1 MTLVLRQ
8 TRRGLLILGALVLAP
23 SGLSAQGMKASSPI
37 ELARTAASL
46 KAGEWVWAPA
56 VAPSGPVMIYVDL
69 SHQVATIYRNGVRI
83 GVSTISSGKKGYET
97 PTGVFTILQ
106 KDIDHHSNL
115 YENASMPFQQ
125 RLTWDGVALHAG
137 GLPGYPESHG
147 CIHLPYGLAKELF
160 KVTKLGATVIVD
172 EGNSVPMPIAGGNLL
187 LPTNSMTP
195 GTADSIQGPNA
206 DDYDWH
212 PEKSLTGPIT
222 IILSRSDQSAVVMRN
237 GVVIGRSKVVMPN
250 IDFGSHILT
259 LTIDKSGKRQWIYVA
274 VPGHADDE
282 GKVLDGSVASQVKF
296 PKPMYDAVSA
306 ILQPGTTILV
316 TQSSVDTT
324 TTGEKLVV
332 MNGVK

>member
-1 MTLVLRQ
+1 MTFALKQ
-8 TRRGLLILGALVLAP
+8 AGPWLLILGALVAAP
-23 SGLSAQGMKASSPI
+23 SGVLAQGMKTSSAI
-37 ELARTAASL
+37 ELARTAAGL

-106 KDIDHHSNL
+106 KDVDHHSNL
-115 YENASMPFQQ
+115 YKNASMPFQQ

-187 LPTNSMTP
+187 LPTDPKTP
-195 GTADSIQGPNA
+195 DPVSSGVTEG
-206 DDYDWH
+206 DYEWH
-212 PEKSLTGPIT
+212 PEKSVTGPVT
-222 IILSRSDQSAVVMRN
+222 IILSRSDQVAVVMRN
-237 GVVIGRSKVVMPN
+237 GVVIGRSKITMPN
-250 IDFGSHILT
+250 TDFGSHILT

-274 VPGHADDE
+274 VPGHADDG
-282 GKVLDGSVASQVKF
+282 GKVLDASVAGQVKF
-296 PKPMYDAVSA
+296 PKPIYDAVSA
-306 ILQPGTTILV
+306 MLQPGTTILV
-316 TQSSVDTT
+316 TQSSVSAT